1 MGRPV
6 PMTTREQIVHR
17 HEAGKSLQAIAA
29 DLELSP
35 YTVRN
40 LWRRYRDHGWA
51 GLAPHYEA
59 CGRKGPQCSAR
70 VYRGA
75 LWLKR
80 AHPKWGAR
88 LIRMVLA
95 EKWPEEYMPHE
106 RTLQR
111 WFRQAGLNRQRGH
124 QPSRH
129 HGRGV
134 EPHGVWAMDA
144 KENIRLGSGERVSW
158 LIISDEASGA
168 VLAGAIFPPGDLV
181 PG

>member
-6 PMTTREQIVHR
+6 PMTTREQIVGR
-17 HEAGKSLQAIAA
+17 HVAGESLKAIAT
-29 DLELSP
+29 ELQMSP

-40 LWRRYRDHGWA
+40 LWRRYRDHGWT

-59 CGRKGPQCSAR
+59 CGQKGPRCAKR

-80 AHPKWGAR
+80 AHRQWGAG
-88 LIRMVLA
+88 LIRMLLA
-95 EKWPEEYMPHE
+95 EKWPQEDIPHE

-111 WFRQAGLNRQRGH
+111 WFRQAGLNRKRGS
-124 QPSRH
+124 QPHRH
-129 HGRGV
+129 HGRGA
-134 EPHGVWAMDA
+134 EPHEIWAMDA
-144 KENIRLGSGERVSW
+144 KENIALASGEQVSW

-168 VLAGAIFPPGDLV
+168 ILSGAIFPPRNLV
-181 PG
+181 SG